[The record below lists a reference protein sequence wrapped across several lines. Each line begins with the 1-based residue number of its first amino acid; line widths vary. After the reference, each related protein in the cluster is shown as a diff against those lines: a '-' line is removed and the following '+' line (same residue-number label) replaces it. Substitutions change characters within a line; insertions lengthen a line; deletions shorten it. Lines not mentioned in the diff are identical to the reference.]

1 MEPVG
6 ALGLSVTGWAYGP
19 GMATWTEFAAEAPEI
34 AELGETRLA
43 ATGLM
48 MLATLRKDGFP
59 RISPAEPVL
68 AKDRLVLH
76 DDRLWL
82 GMMPDSTKSNDLKR
96 DGRFA
101 LHTATADKMVSEGD
115 VKFWGMATQV
125 TDHDTLVRFADAIFE
140 SVGYRFEVGTFDAF
154 DVDLLGASSVK
165 VDKDTLH
172 VSIWTPG
179 DGVRVVEKK

>member
-1 MEPVG
+1 MEPAG

-34 AELGETRLA
+34 AELGEKRLA

-76 DDRLWL
+76 DERLWL

-96 DGRFA
+96 DRRFA
-101 LHTATADKMVSEGD
+101 LHTATADKMVSEG
-115 VKFWGMATQV
+115 T
-125 TDHDTLVRFADAIFE
+125 
-140 SVGYRFEVGTFDAF
+140 
-154 DVDLLGASSVK
+154 
-165 VDKDTLH
+165 
-172 VSIWTPG
+172 
-179 DGVRVVEKK
+179 